1 MENAPSPIPVEAVQR
16 PPSSLISR
24 LLNIYA
30 APGDVFDEIRTSKPS
45 TANWLVP
52 LLLTCLVG
60 VIYSFAV
67 FSQQNILHSM
77 REAQEKAMQK
87 QVDAGKMTKQQA
99 DQALEVSE
107 RFMGPSLMKV
117 FGSVGAVVANCVM
130 LFLAALIL
138 WLLGR
143 WALKTRFPYLKAMEV
158 AGLAGSINILGGTVA
173 MLLAV
178 VMGNLAMSPGPVL
191 LVHEFDPAN
200 KVHVFLSQLNV
211 FMLWYIAL
219 LSLGLAKL
227 SQTAFGKA
235 AIWLFGLWAALV
247 AAMVLPGWGR

>member
-30 APGDVFDEIRTSKPS
+30 APGEVFDEIRTNKPS

-67 FSQQNILHSM
+67 FSQENILHSM

-107 RFMGPSLMKV
+107 RFMGPTLMKV

-130 LFLAALIL
+130 LFLAALII

-143 WALKTRFPYLKAMEV
+143 WVFKNRFPYVKAMEV
-158 AGLAGSINILGGTVA
+158 AGLAGTINILGGIVA

-227 SQTAFGKA
+227 CQTAFGKA
-235 AIWLFGLWAALV
+235 AIWLLGLWAALV
-247 AAMVLPGWGR
+247 AVMVLPGWGR

>member
-1 MENAPSPIPVEAVQR
+1 MENAPPPLSMEELQR

-24 LLNIYA
+24 LVNIYA

-60 VIYSFAV
+60 VIYAFAV
-67 FSQQNILHSM
+67 FSQENILHSM
-77 REAQEKAMQK
+77 RDAQDKAMQ
-87 QVDAGKMTKQQA
+87 QRVDAGKMTREQA
-99 DQALEVSE
+99 DQALAVSE
-107 RFMGPSLMKV
+107 QFMGPTLMKV

-130 LFLAALIL
+130 LFLAALLI

-158 AGLAGSINILGGTVA
+158 AGLAGTINILGGIVA

-178 VMGNLAMSPGPVL
+178 VMGNMAMSPGPVL

-200 KVHVFLSQLNV
+200 KIHLLLSQLNV

-227 SQTAFGKA
+227 CQTAFGKA

-247 AAMVLPGWGR
+247 AVMVLPGWGR

>member
-1 MENAPSPIPVEAVQR
+1 MENAPSPVPVEAVQR
-16 PPSSLISR
+16 PPSSLIGR
-24 LLNIYA
+24 LLNVYA
-30 APGDVFDEIRTSKPS
+30 APGDVFDEIRTSTPS
-45 TANWLVP
+45 TGNWLVP

-67 FSQQNILHSM
+67 FSQETILHSM
-77 REAQEKAMQK
+77 REAQEKAMQ
-87 QVDAGKMTKQQA
+87 QRVDAGKMTKQQA
-99 DQALEVSE
+99 DQALAVSE
-107 RFMGPSLMKV
+107 RFMGPTLMKV

-143 WALKTRFPYLKAMEV
+143 WAFKTRFPYVKAMEV
-158 AGLAGSINILGGTVA
+158 AGLAGTINILGGIVA

-178 VMGNLAMSPGPVL
+178 VMGNIAMSPGPVL

-211 FMLWYIAL
+211 FLLWYIAL

-227 SQTAFGKA
+227 CQTAFGKT

-247 AAMVLPGWGR
+247 AVIVLPGWGR

>member
-30 APGDVFDEIRTSKPS
+30 APGEVFDEIRTNKPS

-60 VIYSFAV
+60 VIYSLAV
-67 FSQQNILHSM
+67 FSQETILHSM

-107 RFMGPSLMKV
+107 RFMGPTLMKV

-130 LFLAALIL
+130 LFLAALII

-143 WALKTRFPYLKAMEV
+143 WVFKNRFPYVKAMEV
-158 AGLAGSINILGGTVA
+158 AGLAGTINILGGIVA

-227 SQTAFGKA
+227 CQTAFGKA
-235 AIWLFGLWAALV
+235 AIWLLGLWAALV
-247 AAMVLPGWGR
+247 AVMVLPGWGR

>member
-1 MENAPSPIPVEAVQR
+1 
-16 PPSSLISR
+16 
-24 LLNIYA
+24 LNIYA

-99 DQALEVSE
+99 DQALAVSE
-107 RFMGPSLMKV
+107 QFMGPTLMKA

-130 LFLAALIL
+130 LFLAALLI

-143 WALKTRFPYLKAMEV
+143 WALKNRFPYLKAMEV
-158 AGLAGSINILGGTVA
+158 AGLAGAINILGGIVA

-211 FMLWYIAL
+211 FMIWYIAL

-227 SQTAFGKA
+227 CQTGFGKA

-247 AAMVLPGWGR
+247 AVIVLPGWGR

>member
-30 APGDVFDEIRTSKPS
+30 APGEVFDEIRTNKPS

-67 FSQQNILHSM
+67 FSQENILHSM

-107 RFMGPSLMKV
+107 RFMGPTLMKV

-130 LFLAALIL
+130 LFLAALII

-143 WALKTRFPYLKAMEV
+143 WVFKNRFPYVKAMEV
-158 AGLAGSINILGGTVA
+158 AGLAGTINILGGIVA

-211 FMLWYIAL
+211 VMLWYIAL

-227 SQTAFGKA
+227 CQTAFGKA

-247 AAMVLPGWGR
+247 AVIVLPGWGR